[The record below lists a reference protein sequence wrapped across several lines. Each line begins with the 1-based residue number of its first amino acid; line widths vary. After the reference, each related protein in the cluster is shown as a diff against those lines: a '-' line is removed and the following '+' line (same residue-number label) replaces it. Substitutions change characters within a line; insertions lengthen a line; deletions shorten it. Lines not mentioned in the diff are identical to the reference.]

1 MLEGKKVVP
10 DTDLG
15 MKTMKKVLLSL
26 LALSICLSFTQ
37 CKTKEDRANELIKD
51 YMFKN
56 LYDFESYQPIE
67 TKIDSAFHTIYN
79 DSSAMY
85 YAYVMLLSDKEKEKI
100 KSEYESIQSSIEIW
114 CDGSYYSS
122 YSYNKCQD
130 CLNEA
135 KENLSKQF
143 FWMSRVETYRDSLI
157 GLADTLTTRFIGWQV
172 THDFRCKTKG
182 GNPDIGHYV
191 FVMDKDFK
199 NILSKKDKGDDD
211 EKEIKAIIDES
222 LSMTEEER
230 VDIKER
236 LQGLISKV
244 NK

>member
-1 MLEGKKVVP
+1 
-10 DTDLG
+10 
-15 MKTMKKVLLSL
+15 MKKVLLSL
-26 LALSICLSFTQ
+26 LAVFICLSFTQ
-37 CKTKEDRANELIKD
+37 CKSKEDKANELIND

-79 DSSAMY
+79 DSSAVF
-85 YAYVMLLSDKEKEKI
+85 YAYSMLLSDKEKEKL
-100 KSEYESIQSSIEIW
+100 KLEYESIQSSLDIW

-122 YSYNKCQD
+122 YSHNKCQD
-130 CLNEA
+130 CLEQA
-135 KENLSKQF
+135 RKNLNKQF
-143 FWMSRVETYRDSLI
+143 YLMESVETYRDSLV
-157 GLADTLTTRFIGWQV
+157 GLADTLTKRFIGWEV

-199 NILSKKDKGDDD
+199 TILSKKDMGDDD
-211 EKEIKAIIDES
+211 EKEIKTIIDES
-222 LSMTEEER
+222 LSMTKEER
-230 VDIKER
+230 ADLKER
-236 LQGLISKV
+236 IQELISKV

>member
-1 MLEGKKVVP
+1 
-10 DTDLG
+10 
-15 MKTMKKVLLSL
+15 MKKVLLSL
-26 LALSICLSFTQ
+26 LAVSICLSFSQ
-37 CKTKEDRANELIKD
+37 CKSKEDKANELIQD

-79 DSSAMY
+79 DSSAVF
-85 YAYVMLLSDKEKEKI
+85 YAYSMLLSDKEKEKL
-100 KSEYESIQSSIEIW
+100 KSEYESIQSSIDIW

-130 CLNEA
+130 CLDQARKSLN
-135 KENLSKQF
+135 KQF
-143 FWMSRVETYRDSLI
+143 FWMARVETYRDSLVS
-157 GLADTLTTRFIGWQV
+157 LADTLTKRFIGWEV

-199 NILSKKDKGDDD
+199 TILSKKDMGDDD
-211 EKEIKAIIDES
+211 EKEIKSIIDES

-230 VDIKER
+230 ADLKER
-236 LQGLISKV
+236 IQDLISKV